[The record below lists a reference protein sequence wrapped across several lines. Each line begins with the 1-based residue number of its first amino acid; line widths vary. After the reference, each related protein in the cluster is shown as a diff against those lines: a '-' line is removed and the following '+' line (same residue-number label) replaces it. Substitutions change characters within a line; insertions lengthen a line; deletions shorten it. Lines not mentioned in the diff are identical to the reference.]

1 MKTKKF
7 TGAIPAMVTPFDQK
21 KNVDEPALK
30 SLIKFLVLGN
40 VSAIVPCGST
50 GEAATMNLEEYE
62 LVVRTTVSEVAGK
75 IPVIAGAGSND
86 TAKAI
91 HLSQLAKNAGAD
103 ALLHVTPYY
112 NKPTVDGLVAHFK
125 AIAKACDLP
134 IIVYN
139 VPGRTGLNMSA
150 ETTLRIAKEVDQVVG
165 VKEASGN
172 FPQMMEIIKG
182 ASGDFS
188 ILSGDDVF
196 TLGLVAAG
204 GHGCISVVAN
214 EVPREFSKL
223 VAAALAGDFKRA
235 RELHWRLFDLMNVNF
250 IETNPI
256 PVKTAL
262 FMMGKIKESFR
273 LPLLAMTEKNKDVL
287 RSVLANLKL
296 V

>member
-1 MKTKKF
+1 
-7 TGAIPAMVTPFDQK
+7 MVTPFDEK
-21 KNVDEPALK
+21 KKVDEPALK
-30 SLIKFLVLGN
+30 SLIKFLVLGGVN
-40 VSAIVPCGST
+40 AIVPCGST
-50 GEAATMNLEEYE
+50 GEAATLNLEEYE
-62 LVVRTTVSEVAGK
+62 LVVRITVAEVDGK

-112 NKPTVDGLVAHFK
+112 NKPTNDGLVAHFK
-125 AIAKACDLP
+125 AIAKSCDLP
-134 IIVYN
+134 IIIYN
-139 VPGRTGLNMSA
+139 VPGRTGLNMTA
-150 ETTLRIAKEVDQVVG
+150 ETTLRIAKEIPQVVG
-165 VKEASGN
+165 IKEASGN
-172 FPQMMEIIKG
+172 YPQMMEIIKE

-196 TLGLVAAG
+196 TLGLIAAG

-223 VAAALAGDFKRA
+223 VAAALDGDFKKA
-235 RELHWRLFDLMNVNF
+235 RDLHYKLFDLMNVNF

-273 LPLLAMTEKNKDVL
+273 LPLIAMSEKNKEVL
-287 RSVLANLKL
+287 RRVLANLKL
-296 V
+296 I